1 MISVQQL
8 TTCDQE
14 PIHLLSKIQQ
24 SGVMFVVTYDDF
36 LIVQVSDNCSHLL
49 QKEPSEILET
59 SFDTYF
65 SKTTLEKITNI
76 SHPKNIST
84 EAQMF
89 FDDFKGKRLCF
100 AIHIE
105 EHYIIIEVSDVT
117 LSHGSENQKP
127 KESLIKKSIAHYE
140 NVLSFQELIDS
151 IGQSVKDISGFDR
164 VLIYKFDN
172 DNNGT
177 VLSEVSE
184 NFDESLMGHRFPAS
198 DIPIQART
206 LYIKNRFRQIEDAS
220 EKNALLI
227 PTINRCTNTPVD
239 MSMCYLRSVSPV
251 HIEYLKNMGV
261 MASMSISIVI
271 GGKLWG
277 LIACHHKT
285 SKRISL
291 PNFDIY
297 YLLSSIFS
305 YQIQEKEI
313 LEQYKLTS
321 TLQLQRELFINGLN
335 QYSENSFE
343 EALNFEMEHLSHIIV
358 CDEVIIIDGE
368 DIIAKKSSL
377 HNNEIL
383 KVHSIVKENNK
394 ENLFVSSNLGILYPE
409 VLNFSEKLGGI
420 LAVRFPTNKNMSIVF
435 LKYEQISSVLWAG
448 NPNKQVEF
456 KDGVMVI
463 NPRASFE
470 SWKEVVTG
478 SSSLFLNEE
487 ISSIKILTKELELS
501 IKLFQKYEETK
512 KIKEEK
518 LAQEMIMLQQ
528 SKMASMGEMIGNII
542 HQWRQPL
549 SLISTYAT
557 GIMVKKEHGLLND
570 EVLHESCEKIN
581 KSTQRLSDIITIFRN
596 YLMETKEVKDVV
608 LQDTLHQSLEIANI
622 TLLDNAIELKQNI
635 QVQEPIIMRMSAGE
649 LSEVVINIIT
659 NAKDILLENKVENPW
674 VAVEFLKVENNIVI
688 TIEDNGGGVPI
699 EVMPKIFEQHFT
711 TKDKAHGTGIGLYMS
726 YQIVTES
733 LKGKIYVQ
741 NTTNGAKF
749 FIEIPIN

>member
-1 MISVQQL
+1 
-8 TTCDQE
+8 
-14 PIHLLSKIQQ
+14 
-24 SGVMFVVTYDDF
+24 MFVVTYDDF
-36 LIVQVSDNCSHLL
+36 LIVQVSDNCSCLI

-59 SFDTYF
+59 SFDIYF
-65 SKTTLEKITNI
+65 PKTTIEKMTNI
-76 SHPKNIST
+76 SQPKNIFT
-84 EAQMF
+84 EAQIF

-117 LSHGSENQKP
+117 LSHSSENQKP

-140 NVLSFQELIDS
+140 NALSFQELIDS

-198 DIPIQART
+198 DIPLQART
-206 LYIKNRFRQIEDAS
+206 LYIKNRFRQIEDAN
-220 EKNALLI
+220 EKNAVMI
-227 PTINRCTNTPVD
+227 PTINRCTDAPLD

-305 YQIQEKEI
+305 YQIQEKEM
-313 LEQYKLTS
+313 LEQYKLTT
-321 TLQLQRELFINGLN
+321 TLQLKRELFINGLN
-335 QYSENSFE
+335 QYSENSFQ
-343 EALNFEMEHLSHIIV
+343 EALNFEIKHLLNVIV

-368 DIIAKKSSL
+368 NIIAKKSSL
-377 HNNEIL
+377 NNDEIL
-383 KVHSIVKENNK
+383 KVHSIANEND
-394 ENLFVSSNLGILYPE
+394 EATLFVSSNLGISYPE
-409 VLNFSEKLGGI
+409 VLNFSQKLGGI

-435 LKYEQISSVLWAG
+435 LKYEQIYSVLWAG

-456 KDGVMVI
+456 IDGVMVI

-487 ISSIKILTKELELS
+487 ISSIKILTQELELS

-528 SKMASMGEMIGNII
+528 SKMASMGEMVGNII

-581 KSTQRLSDIITIFRN
+581 ESTQRLSDIITVFRN
-596 YLMETKEVKDVV
+596 YLMATKELKDVV
-608 LQDTLHQSLEIANI
+608 LQDILNQSLEIINV
-622 TLLDNAIELKQNI
+622 TLLDNGITLKRNI
-635 QVQEPIIMRMSAGE
+635 QAQEPIIIQMVAGE
-649 LSEVVINIIT
+649 LSEVIINIIN
-659 NAKDILLENKVENPW
+659 NAKDILLENEVENPW
-674 VAVEFLKVENNIVI
+674 ITVEFLKTDNNIAI
-688 TIEDNGGGVPI
+688 TIEDNGGGVPT
-699 EVMPKIFEQHFT
+699 EVMPRIFEQYFT

-741 NTTNGAKF
+741 NTENGAKF